1 MREVSMI
8 GETPVALALP
18 LDLVVVTVAIA
29 VVASAL
35 VFLALRRR
43 NTVERSPDID
53 IRAEAARAVAKD
65 FERLFRFGADAMV
78 ILGPERLTIL
88 EMSEQA
94 ANLFEAPREMFLG
107 QTIDAVVAKPTE
119 IRARVQTVA
128 ETGSPSRFEMAHH
141 TSQERLF
148 LQVQLRRIE
157 FRGRVA
163 ILSVYQDISDRK
175 ATEGK
180 LTQQA
185 FHDSLTG
192 LANRALFR
200 DRVEHAIARLSR
212 RPETIGVM
220 FLDLD
225 GFKEINDRLGH
236 AAGDNL
242 LEQVA
247 RRIGRCVRMTDT
259 VARLGGDEFAV
270 LMEEMKHRDD
280 SVLVADRMH
289 ESLRKPFKV
298 GGEDVNVGV
307 SIGIACT
314 TEVDTVGDLLR
325 KADVAMY
332 RAKARGKGCTE
343 TFDAQ
348 THGPAMVDRSD
359 LRDDF
364 RRALGERQFMLEY
377 QPIMNLLTGRT
388 MGAEALVRWDHPVR
402 GRIAPGVFIPLA
414 EKTGLI
420 VPLGKWVI
428 EEVCRQGKVWLD
440 AHPDHPL
447 TMTINISAGQL
458 ANADPDLP
466 SIIGSALKLTG
477 FPAERLAIEITE
489 RVMMSDTEMTLQ
501 LLRQVRALGV
511 RIALDDFGTGYSSL
525 AYLRRFPIDII
536 KIDRAFTDGIEA
548 GADESRVARAVVAMG
563 DALQMLTIAEGVETV
578 EQLARLRDIGCE
590 LGQGYHLC
598 RPVEATAVTALLRK
612 EKAGVGGLEAG
623 RDE

>member
-1 MREVSMI
+1 MPDPTI
-8 GETPVALALP
+8 ALALP
-18 LDLVVVTVAIA
+18 LDVVA
-29 VVASAL
+29 VVLGITISAGL
-35 VFLALRRR
+35 LLFYLM
-43 NTVERSPDID
+43 RSRPSPEPAPDAQA
-53 IRAEAARAVAKD
+53 RADAARAVARD
-65 FERLFRFGADAMV
+65 FERLFRFGADAMLIV
-78 ILGPERLTIL
+78 DPDRFEIV

-94 ANLFEAPREMFLG
+94 SHLFEAPREMFLG
-107 QTIDAVVAKPTE
+107 KTIDALLATPGE
-119 IRARVQTVA
+119 IRSRGQAVA
-128 ETGSPSRFEMAHH
+128 ETGSPTHFEMAHH

-148 LQVQLRRIE
+148 LQVRMRRAE
-157 FRGRVA
+157 FQGRTA
-163 ILSVYQDISDRK
+163 FLCAFQDISDRK

-192 LANRALFR
+192 LANRSLFR
-200 DRVEHAIARLSR
+200 DRVEHAVARLSR
-212 RPETIGVM
+212 RPETIGIM

-225 GFKEINDRLGH
+225 GFKQVNDDLGH

-247 RRIGRCVRMTDT
+247 RRISRCVRMTDT

-270 LMEEMKHRDD
+270 LMEEMKRRDD
-280 SVLVADRMH
+280 ALTVADRMH
-289 ESLRKPFKV
+289 ESLRKPFMV
-298 GGEDVNVGV
+298 AGREVNVGV

-332 RAKARGKGCTE
+332 RAKAKGKGCTE
-343 TFDAQ
+343 TFDAE

-364 RRALGERQFMLEY
+364 RRALGARQFVLEY
-377 QPIMNLLTGRT
+377 QPILSLDSGRT
-388 MGAEALVRWDHPVR
+388 VGAEALVRWDHPDR

-428 EEVCRQGKVWLD
+428 EEVCRQGKAWLD
-440 AHPDHPL
+440 AFPDRPL
-447 TMTINISAGQL
+447 TMTVNISAGQL
-458 ANADPDLP
+458 TDSETDLP
-466 SIIGSALKLTG
+466 SVIENALRETG
-477 FPAERLAIEITE
+477 FPGEHLAIEITE
-489 RVMMSDTEMTLQ
+489 RVMMSNTEMTLQ
-501 LLRQVRALGV
+501 LLRQIRRLGV

-525 AYLRRFPIDII
+525 GYLRRFPIDIV
-536 KIDRAFTDGIEA
+536 KIDRGFTDGIES
-548 GADESRVARAVVAMG
+548 GADDAKVARAIVAMG
-563 DALQMLTIAEGVETV
+563 EALQMLTIAEGVETV

-598 RPVEATAVTALLRK
+598 RPIEAVEVTALLR
-612 EKAGVGGLEAG
+612 EENAGVGSLVE
-623 RDE
+623 ES